1 MAVGNPC
8 SQAGEPPY
16 PGQRGEEQKCSRR
29 LTSLQWD
36 WHHSSEET
44 DIAPVRLTS
53 LQWDRHDSSETDITP
68 VRMTSLQWR
77 DWHHSSEETD
87 ITPVILT
94 SLQWGDWHHSN
105 VNPPKCLVLSLEN
118 SGGTFLFARETL
130 AIIQGCRK
138 LYLIQ
143 LNVVFYKDEEQKVSF
158 YRAIVI
164 EWPWNVLMDSSLK
177 KRRE

>member
-1 MAVGNPC
+1 MFPSWGATL
-8 SQAGEPPY
+8 SWS
-16 PGQRGEEQKCSRR
+16 KRR
-29 LTSLQWD
+29 ARVFKK
-36 WHHSSEET
+36 T

-53 LQWDRHDSSETDITP
+53 LQWGDWHRSIETDITP
-68 VRMTSLQWR
+68 VRLTSLQWG

-87 ITPVILT
+87 ITPVRQTSLQWGWHRSSETDIPPVRRLT
-94 SLQWGDWHHSN
+94 SLQWDWHRSN
-105 VNPPKCLVLSLEN
+105 MNPPKCLVLSLEN
-118 SGGTFLFARETL
+118 SSGAFLFARETV

-164 EWPWNVLMDSSLK
+164 EWPWNVLMDTSLK

>member
-8 SQAGEPPY
+8 SQAGAPPY
-16 PGQRGEEQKCSRR
+16 PGQREEQECSRR

-44 DIAPVRLTS
+44 DIAPVRQTSLQWDWHRSSETDIPPVRRLTS
-53 LQWDRHDSSETDITP
+53 LQWD
-68 VRMTSLQWR
+68 
-77 DWHHSSEETD
+77 WHR
-87 ITPVILT
+87 
-94 SLQWGDWHHSN
+94 SN
-105 VNPPKCLVLSLEN
+105 MNPPKCLVLSLEN
-118 SGGTFLFARETL
+118 SSGAFLFARETV